1 MYLWTEIEFRQF
13 DLIKVLCK
21 VNILDLVNI
30 QL

>member
-13 DLIKVLCK
+13 DLIKVLWK
-21 VNILDLVNI
+21 VNILDLVNV

>member
-13 DLIKVLCK
+13 DLIKVLRK